1 MISWLLS
8 LFEAHRQ
15 LQRECD
21 DAKREA
27 GHERAVAAAWQARWE
42 KANDELI
49 DELRGSAPAEDKPTV
64 ELPPSADSGE
74 PPQLRRREQGRK
86 VVKRREREF
95 FAAQIAK
102 VNGARD

>member
-1 MISWLLS
+1 MTGWLLS

-27 GHERAVAAAWQARWE
+27 GHWRAEAAKWESRCETAR
-42 KANDELI
+42 AELM
-49 DELRGSAPAEDKPTV
+49 DELRGRPAEDEPTV
-64 ELPPSADSGE
+64 ELPPTADHGE